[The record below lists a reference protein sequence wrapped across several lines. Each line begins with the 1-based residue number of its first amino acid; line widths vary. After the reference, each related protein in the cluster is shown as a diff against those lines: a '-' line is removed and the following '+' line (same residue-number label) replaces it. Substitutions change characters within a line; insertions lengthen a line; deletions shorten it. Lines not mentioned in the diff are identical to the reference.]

1 MQQAQERRT
10 LCSNRRARHDYEIV
24 EVVEVGIALTG
35 TEVKSLRDGRADL
48 KDSYATIE
56 GKEVYL
62 FNCHISPY
70 SAGTRFNPD
79 PNRKRKLLMH
89 REEIDRLMGKVQE
102 KGLTLIPLSFYTV
115 RRKIKLELALARGK
129 KLYDKREALK
139 QRAMAREMA
148 QLARGRADR
157 REP

>member
-1 MQQAQERRT
+1 MRQAEERRT

-24 EVVEVGIALTG
+24 EVVEAGIALTG
-35 TEVKSLRDGRADL
+35 TEVKSLREGRADL
-48 KDSYATIE
+48 KDSYAAIE

-70 SAGTRFNPD
+70 AAGNRFNPD

-89 REEIDRLMGKVQE
+89 REEIDRLMGKVQV
-102 KGLTLIPLSFYTV
+102 KGLTLIPLSFYTA

-139 QRAMAREMA
+139 QRAVAREMA

-157 REP
+157 QEP

>member
-24 EVVEVGIALTG
+24 EVVEAGIALTG
-35 TEVKSLRDGRADL
+35 TEVKSLREGRADL
-48 KDSYATIE
+48 KDSYAAIE

-70 SAGTRFNPD
+70 AAGNRFNPD

-89 REEIDRLMGKVQE
+89 REEIDRLMGKVQV
-102 KGLTLIPLSFYTV
+102 KGLTLIPLSFYTA

-139 QRAMAREMA
+139 QRAVAREMA

-157 REP
+157 QEP

>member
-24 EVVEVGIALTG
+24 EVVEAGIALTG
-35 TEVKSLRDGRADL
+35 TEVKSLREGRADL
-48 KDSYATIE
+48 KDSYAAIE

-70 SAGTRFNPD
+70 AAGNRFNPD
-79 PNRKRKLLMH
+79 PNRKRKLLMR

-102 KGLTLIPLSFYTV
+102 KGLTLIPLSFYTA

-139 QRAMAREMA
+139 QRAVAREMA

-157 REP
+157 QEP